1 MQAIKRFGPL
11 VGIALGLI
19 LAISMGWH
27 KYLSFDELA
36 KQSEVLRDLVTT
48 KPLLVIA
55 CYMGIYI
62 FATTIALP
70 GAIWITIAGGFL
82 FGPMFGP
89 IFGPIVAT
97 AIASTSATIGAT
109 FLFMA
114 TQSALGG
121 GLRARAG
128 GIIDR
133 LEKGFQENAF
143 SYLLTLRLLP
153 IAPFFGI
160 NLAAGFLGVPLR
172 TFVLATAIGILP
184 GCYVYASLGN
194 GIEYLIS
201 QGQTP
206 DLKIIYNPEVMGPL
220 VGLAVLALLPS
231 AWKFTQSRRKQE

>member
-1 MQAIKRFGPL
+1 MKSLQRFGPL
-11 VGIALGLI
+11 ILIGLGLI
-19 LAISMGWH
+19 TAISMGWH
-27 KYLSFDELA
+27 KYLSFDVLA
-36 KQSEVLRDLVTT
+36 QQSAYLHDLVLTR
-48 KPLLVIA
+48 PLVVIGA
-55 CYMGIYI
+55 YVGIYI
-62 FATTIALP
+62 LATTIALP

-82 FGPMFGP
+82 FGPLFGPVFGP
-89 IFGPIVAT
+89 IMAT
-97 AIASTSATIGAT
+97 ALASTSATIGAT

-128 GIIDR
+128 GLIDR

-143 SYLLTLRLLP
+143 GYLLTLRLLP
-153 IAPFFGI
+153 VAPFFGI

-194 GIEYLIS
+194 GIEHLIS

-206 DLKIIYNPEVMGPL
+206 NLKIIYNPEVLGPL
-220 VGLAVLALLPS
+220 VGLALLALLPT
-231 AWKFTQSRRKQE
+231 AWKFIQARRKAA

>member
-27 KYLSFDELA
+27 KYLSFDVLA

-143 SYLLTLRLLP
+143 GYLLTLRLLP
-153 IAPFFGI
+153 
-160 NLAAGFLGVPLR
+160 

-194 GIEYLIS
+194 GIEHLIS

-231 AWKFTQSRRKQE
+231 AWKFVQSRRKKA